1 MEKISEK
8 LMKKC
13 GIYLIF
19 NLVSGKRYVGSSINI
34 YNRFHEH
41 IHILKRNEAH
51 NKHLQNS
58 WNKYGEESFVFQVL
72 EYCEPKVQFE
82 REQYYIDLIKP
93 EYNLTLN
100 VVANTGHKVEEETKK
115 KISSTLKAKYAS
127 GEITTYKQEHAWIKC
142 YIYNIKTF
150 KIEAECKNIADA
162 CRLLKDKHGH
172 VTEGNLIRNRYIVSR
187 IKFNNVN
194 ELRNYINEKILLAK
208 SSYGKYAII
217 EDPKGNLQYFRTITD
232 CARNAFS
239 SKSTLSKHTD
249 STKENP
255 YIIKSSGYKFYF
267 SDTYIPVNYDAVP
280 IEESSELSSSKI
292 GESPIEGNT
301 EVIEEIKESSTP
313 YSIENET
320 NK

>member
-1 MEKISEK
+1 
-8 LMKKC
+8 MKKC

-19 NLVSGKRYVGSSINI
+19 NLVSGKRYV
-34 YNRFHEH
+34 
-41 IHILKRNEAH
+41 
-51 NKHLQNS
+51 
-58 WNKYGEESFVFQVL
+58 
-72 EYCEPKVQFE
+72 
-82 REQYYIDLIKP
+82 
-93 EYNLTLN
+93 
-100 VVANTGHKVEEETKK
+100 
-115 KISSTLKAKYAS
+115 
-127 GEITTYKQEHAWIKC
+127 
-142 YIYNIKTF
+142 
-150 KIEAECKNIADA
+150 
-162 CRLLKDKHGH
+162 
-172 VTEGNLIRNRYIVSR
+172 TEGNLIRNRYIVSR
-187 IKFNNVN
+187 TKFSDVN

-239 SKSTLSKHTD
+239 SKS
-249 STKENP
+249 
-255 YIIKSSGYKFYF
+255 SGYKFYF

-280 IEESSELSSSKI
+280 IEESSELLSSKI

>member
-1 MEKISEK
+1 M
-8 LMKKC
+8 
-13 GIYLIF
+13 
-19 NLVSGKRYVGSSINI
+19 
-34 YNRFHEH
+34 
-41 IHILKRNEAH
+41 
-51 NKHLQNS
+51 
-58 WNKYGEESFVFQVL
+58 
-72 EYCEPKVQFE
+72 
-82 REQYYIDLIKP
+82 IK
-93 EYNLTLN
+93 
-100 VVANTGHKVEEETKK
+100 
-115 KISSTLKAKYAS
+115 
-127 GEITTYKQEHAWIKC
+127 
-142 YIYNIKTF
+142 
-150 KIEAECKNIADA
+150 
-162 CRLLKDKHGH
+162 
-172 VTEGNLIRNRYIVSR
+172 NRYIVSR
-187 IKFNNVN
+187 TKFSDVN

>member
-1 MEKISEK
+1 
-8 LMKKC
+8 MKKC

-34 YNRFHEH
+34 YNRFHEY
-41 IHILKRNEAH
+41 IHILKINEAH

-115 KISSTLKAKYAS
+115 KISNTLKAKYAS

-187 IKFNNVN
+187 TKFSDVN

-217 EDPKGNLQYFRTITD
+217 EQYFRTITD

-239 SKSTLSKHTD
+239 SKSTLNKHTD

-301 EVIEEIKESSTP
+301 EVIKEIKESSTP